1 MDKLLGVIFPLIE
14 KFIPNKNEQ
23 LEFQLELMKLNLDDF
38 KEKKGIVTRIFHL
51 VFPIMTLVLTGM
63 YVVEFYL
70 RCKQYLLTGDWITVS
85 IVPSGMELLVLV
97 FLSLLMPKKIL
108 EVVAD
113 LVVKYVQNKFKK

>member
-1 MDKLLGVIFPLIE
+1 MILDDIIEVGKKFLPDKDKKLEYEIE
-14 KFIPNKNEQ
+14 
-23 LEFQLELMKLNLDDF
+23 MRKLNLDDF

-70 RCKQYLLTGDWITVS
+70 RCKQYQLTGDWITVS

>member
-1 MDKLLGVIFPLIE
+1 MIIDDIIEVGKKFLPDKDKKLEYEIE
-14 KFIPNKNEQ
+14 
-23 LEFQLELMKLNLDDF
+23 MRKLNLDEF
-38 KEKKGIVTRIFHL
+38 KEKKGIITRMFHL

-63 YVVEFYL
+63 YVTEFYL
-70 RCKQYLLTGDWITVS
+70 RCKQYQLTGDWITIS

-113 LVVKYVQNKFKK
+113 LIIRYVQNKFKK